1 MSDNEQTGRRG
12 DGVSES
18 PTADRRLHAD
28 GAVIEERLDRLER
41 AVTAMAWWLVQA
53 QTGFAQRDAEA
64 ITAILRGERQ

>member
-1 MSDNEQTGRRG
+1 MSELLSD
-12 DGVSES
+12 S
-18 PTADRRLHAD
+18 PSL
-28 GAVIEERLDRLER
+28 EERLDRLER